1 MLKGVKKNQIRLE
14 LCKKRGLVFEI
25 NVFFYFWRVF
35 RHNVGVHIV
44 YNFAWNQVVPY
55 NNDSTAS
62 RLLSEVKHCLARL
75 VLRWGTTL
83 ESREYYFFFSHSY
96 HPISIHTSMH
106 IHAHPYTYCYC
117 YCCSPSPSLSLSIF
131 FFAATTLLPPCHHPY
146 APPLYPTL
154 IPLWYM
160 KVSKNN
166 CCGDIDIA
174 MNTCDTLIHWYPDTW
189 WP

>member
-1 MLKGVKKNQIRLE
+1 MSWYVYIYSTFNNVVSKGVKKNQIRLE

-44 YNFAWNQVVPY
+44 YNFVRNQVVPY

-83 ESREYYFFFSHSY
+83 ESREYY
-96 HPISIHTSMH
+96 
-106 IHAHPYTYCYC
+106 
-117 YCCSPSPSLSLSIF
+117 
-131 FFAATTLLPPCHHPY
+131 LLLKILGKFMSSKLCLGMY
-146 APPLYPTL
+146 IY
-154 IPLWYM
+154 IIYM
-160 KVSKNN
+160 
-166 CCGDIDIA
+166 
-174 MNTCDTLIHWYPDTW
+174 
-189 WP
+189 